1 MPDSRVVR
9 VGRHPY
15 NTKSHKCK
23 AVRTPGGKLVSHKIA
38 KKSKGPICG
47 APGCN
52 VSLPG
57 IKHLKSSAYKNL
69 KKRERRV
76 SRAYGGSLCG
86 TCVREKIVR
95 AFLLEEQRAVK
106 KVLAEAQSKKK

>member
-1 MPDSRVVR
+1 M
-9 VGRHPY
+9 
-15 NTKSHKCK
+15 
-23 AVRTPGGKLVSHKIA
+23 SHKIV

-47 APGCN
+47 NTACRI
-52 VSLPG
+52 SLPG

-76 SRAYGGSLCG
+76 SRAYGGTLCG
-86 TCVREKIVR
+86 GCVREKIVR

-106 KVLAEAQSKKK
+106 KVLAEAQGKKK